1 MQVKKYSEFVNE
13 ELTKGE
19 KFILKNLPYI
29 IGNRLISS
37 LLGAAPLL
45 SSKWES
51 LKNKTKGEWNYYG
64 GTPGLIKNPLKEI
77 KLSDLPNTP
86 LKKGLYP
93 IFNNWNI
100 YDAGENKEGRKIF
113 YISKDKLKE
122 GDNVISSR
130 EINWEIGD
138 KKIKYQNLKGKT
150 ISLTRKETKDDPVFI
165 LAAKYDIDEFLHT
178 DVVEDIKMFMN
189 DEIQDNGISINEIK
203 TSLENDIIFCKFK
216 LNSNYDYVTMNSE
229 IISYLITNSKRVSD
243 FLESNTDKKWNYSIQ
258 IKPLSITKENQLKLI
273 NHYQKDPNFWKKLVE
288 YGIYIE
294 DSSPG
299 SFSRQIER
307 ILKRSHLYSH
317 FFKYDNWRN
326 YDKVDGKTLSELSE
340 IKYALEKIFGSSG
353 NSTNIYFCKNSKQ
366 IIEPFDIENL
376 RINSIS
382 VQFKLQK
389 DATS

>member
-13 ELTKGE
+13 ELTKDE

-29 IGNRLISS
+29 LGNRLISA

-64 GTPGLIKNPLKEI
+64 GTPSLIKKPLKDI

-100 YDAGENKEGRKIF
+100 YEAGENKEGRKVF

-122 GDNVISSR
+122 GDNVVYSR
-130 EINWEIGD
+130 QIDWEIGE
-138 KKIKYQNLKGKT
+138 KIKKKNYKGKT
-150 ISLTRKETKDDPVFI
+150 ISVSRNPTKEDPVFV

-203 TSLENDIIFCKFK
+203 TSLENDIIFCTFK
-216 LNSNYDYVTMNSE
+216 LNSNYDYVAMNSE
-229 IISYLITNSKRVSD
+229 IVSYLISNSKRVSD
-243 FLESNTDKKWNYSIQ
+243 FLESNTNKKWNYSIQ
-258 IKPLSITKENQLKLI
+258 LNTGNNSLTKENQLKII
-273 NHYQKDPNFWKKLVE
+273 NHYQKDPNFWEKLSE
-288 YGIYIE
+288 YGIYIS
-294 DSSPG
+294 DYRDR
-299 SFSRQIER
+299 RQIET
-307 ILKRSHLYSH
+307 ILKKGHLYSNLSR
-317 FFKYDNWRN
+317 YDNWRSSLSN
-326 YDKVDGKTLSELSE
+326 ELLNKVSE
-340 IKYALEKIFGSSG
+340 IKYALESIFGSV
-353 NSTNIYFCKNSKQ
+353 NNNRNIYLCKNSKQ
-366 IIEPFDIENL
+366 IIKPFDIEDQK
-376 RINSIS
+376 INSIS
-382 VQFKLQK
+382 VQFKIQK